1 METIEAAPLETG
13 EVRIQIEATG
23 VNFRDVLNVLGMV
36 ETPWLGLELAG
47 IVSEVAD
54 DVTTLAVGDRV
65 LGLADST
72 FASTTTADARYLVR
86 IPDGMRFQDAATI
99 PLVFLTA
106 YYALFDLGD
115 LKADEKVLI
124 HAAAGGVGMAA
135 VQLAIWKG
143 AEIYATASEPK
154 WETLRSMALDDDHIA
169 SSRTLDYQEKFPQV
183 DVVLNALAR
192 EFVDAN
198 FSLLGEGG
206 RFLEMGKT
214 DIRSDAW
221 IKENQSNKTYSAF
234 ELLEAGADRIQA
246 MLQDLM
252 KLFDAG
258 TPQAAAGLRVSHA
271 VHHLCLPLH
280 GSGPAHR

>member
-1 METIEAAPLETG
+1 MDGHVGLAKVLAHGEEPELALRGDVMLAPRLVRTQHDRLEFPQEGSWRIGILQKGQLDALSVETIEAAPLEAG
-13 EVRIQIEATG
+13 QVRIQIEATG

-154 WETLRSMALDDDHIA
+154 WEIA
-169 SSRTLDYQEKFPQV
+169 E
-183 DVVLNALAR
+183 
-192 EFVDAN
+192 
-198 FSLLGEGG
+198 
-206 RFLEMGKT
+206 
-214 DIRSDAW
+214 
-221 IKENQSNKTYSAF
+221 
-234 ELLEAGADRIQA
+234 
-246 MLQDLM
+246 
-252 KLFDAG
+252 
-258 TPQAAAGLRVSHA
+258 
-271 VHHLCLPLH
+271 H
-280 GSGPAHR
+280 GIG